1 MQIINRE
8 KETLLFKARAIRGAL
23 DMQRGFLTDNID
35 AAKMT
40 NKDAARMIALLI
52 EQIENLEE
60 KK

>member
-1 MQIINRE
+1 MQIMDRE
-8 KETLLFKARAIRGAL
+8 KETLLFKACAIRGAL
-23 DMQRGFLTDNID
+23 DMQRGFLNDNIE

-52 EQIENLEE
+52 EQIEKLEE

>member
-1 MQIINRE
+1 MDRE

-23 DMQRGFLTDNID
+23 DMQRGFLNDNID

-40 NKDAARMIALLI
+40 NRDAARMIALLI

-60 KK
+60 KI

>member
-23 DMQRGFLTDNID
+23 DMQRGFLNDNID

-40 NKDAARMIALLI
+40 NKDAARIVALLI
-52 EQIENLEE
+52 DQIENLEE

>member
-8 KETLLFKARAIRGAL
+8 KETLLFKARATRGAL

>member
-23 DMQRGFLTDNID
+23 DMQRGFLNDNID

-40 NKDAARMIALLI
+40 NTDAARMVALLI

>member
-1 MQIINRE
+1 MQIMDRE

-23 DMQRGFLTDNID
+23 DMQRGFLNDNIE

-52 EQIENLEE
+52 EQIEKLEE

>member
-23 DMQRGFLTDNID
+23 DMQRGFLNDNID

-40 NKDAARMIALLI
+40 NKDAARIIALLI

-60 KK
+60 NK

>member
-1 MQIINRE
+1 MQIIDRE

-23 DMQRGFLTDNID
+23 DMQRGFLNGNID

-40 NKDAARMIALLI
+40 SKDAARMIALLI

-60 KK
+60 NK

>member
-23 DMQRGFLTDNID
+23 DMQRDFLNDNID

-40 NKDAARMIALLI
+40 NKDAARIVALLI
-52 EQIENLEE
+52 EQIQNLEE

>member
-1 MQIINRE
+1 MQVMDRE

-23 DMQRGFLTDNID
+23 DMQRGFLNDNID

-40 NKDAARMIALLI
+40 NRDAARMIALLI

-60 KK
+60 KI

>member
-1 MQIINRE
+1 MQVMDRE

-23 DMQRGFLTDNID
+23 DMQRGFLNDNID

>member
-23 DMQRGFLTDNID
+23 DMQRGFLNDNID

-40 NKDAARMIALLI
+40 NKDAARIVALLI
-52 EQIENLEE
+52 EQIQNLEE

>member
-23 DMQRGFLTDNID
+23 DMQRGFLNDNID

-52 EQIENLEE
+52 EQIEKLEE
-60 KK
+60 KT

>member
-1 MQIINRE
+1 MLNRE

-23 DMQRGFLTDNID
+23 DMQRGFLNDNID

-52 EQIENLEE
+52 EQIENLEC
-60 KK
+60 KQ